1 MKFWP
6 SLLFL
11 LQSLYQNLISRLER
25 RFSFNDMTCFLHF
38 KWRNSWLCTNL
49 LFFFISGSSNLRR
62 SCDPQE
68 PVSILSNKFAKRV
81 TPDCFHA
88 LLSLIKWSWNAFKAG
103 LCELM
108 TECDYDDESSHAV
121 ISDLQRLIYVCRAC
135 LR

>member
-1 MKFWP
+1 MYT
-6 SLLFL
+6 SAICLILLEL
-11 LQSLYQNLISRLER
+11 NDESRGSVL
-25 RFSFNDMTCFLHF
+25 TYY
-38 KWRNSWLCTNL
+38 
-49 LFFFISGSSNLRR
+49 FFISGSSNLRR